1 MNIRNMPT
9 ITLHTMQIWSR
20 QFKGLQGR
28 HPGLWPRVPR
38 LTLIISLLLSVIAV
52 GAWLCWLDQWEA
64 IDQARVEEDQLRNL
78 FRHKVG
84 QAQNLDVLRQKKIA
98 VVARVEI
105 LGRQLPGKSEMDS
118 LLSEINQAG
127 AGRGLQFELFK
138 PGQLQ
143 LRPHYAELPIDIK
156 LTGNYHALAGFV
168 ADIANLPRVVT
179 IDHLMVTQ
187 QKEGLQTFEAVVH
200 TYRYLDKQETADQ
213 EKRSLSNQ
221 KKSK

>member
-1 MNIRNMPT
+1 
-9 ITLHTMQIWSR
+9 
-20 QFKGLQGR
+20 
-28 HPGLWPRVPR
+28 
-38 LTLIISLLLSVIAV
+38 
-52 GAWLCWLDQWEA
+52 
-64 IDQARVEEDQLRNL
+64 
-78 FRHKVG
+78 
-84 QAQNLDVLRQKKIA
+84 

-179 IDHLMVTQ
+179 IDHLMITQ

>member
-1 MNIRNMPT
+1 MAAL
-9 ITLHTMQIWSR
+9 TLQTMQIWSQ

-38 LTLIISLLLSVIAV
+38 VSLVISILLCVIAV
-52 GAWLCWLDQWEA
+52 GAWLCWFDQWEV
-64 IDQARVEEDQLRNL
+64 IDQARVDEDQLRKS

-98 VVARVEI
+98 VVARVEM
-105 LGRQLPGKSEMDS
+105 LGRQLPSKSEMDS

-127 AGRGLQFELFK
+127 TGRGLQFELFK

-143 LRPHYAELPIDIK
+143 LRQHYAELPIDIK

-168 ADIANLPRVVT
+168 ADIVNLPRVVT
-179 IDHLMVTQ
+179 IDQLMITQ

-213 EKRSLSNQ
+213 EKRSLSRL
-221 KKSK
+221 KKQSD